1 MKMLSILLFFLLAS
15 CTKNTTGDFPMETSL
30 EKLSQYISL
39 PEYALEAK
47 WTVIENSP
55 NDWSLVALISINKE
69 KVGEMKREIL
79 NEIRIIPKLE
89 WFPEQLISELESYN
103 EDYYLVKPK
112 KFKANDFY
120 SSPLSY
126 GYYMLYDNDNT
137 LLLHLFTT

>member
-1 MKMLSILLFFLLAS
+1 
-15 CTKNTTGDFPMETSL
+15 METSL